1 MLEGNKI
8 KMEDYSLDRMLQD
21 LSNGFGLYFD
31 YNNNRY
37 LVFKVNDNC
46 YSQELITIRE
56 KSPHAVR
63 SLISLKALKEMYTF
77 MSDFEYKA

>member
-1 MLEGNKI
+1 
-8 KMEDYSLDRMLQD
+8 MENYSLERMLQD
-21 LSNGFGLYFD
+21 LSDGFGIYFD

-37 LVFKVNDNC
+37 LVFKVNDNF

-63 SLISLKALKEMYTF
+63 SLISLKALKEMYPFATN
-77 MSDFEYKA
+77 FEYKA

>member
-1 MLEGNKI
+1 
-8 KMEDYSLDRMLQD
+8 MEDYTLERMKQD
-21 LSNGFGLYFD
+21 LDDGFGLYFD

-37 LVFKVNDNC
+37 LMFKVSDNC

-63 SLISLKALKEMYTF
+63 SLISSKALKEMF
-77 MSDFEYKA
+77 PFISNIEYKALVN